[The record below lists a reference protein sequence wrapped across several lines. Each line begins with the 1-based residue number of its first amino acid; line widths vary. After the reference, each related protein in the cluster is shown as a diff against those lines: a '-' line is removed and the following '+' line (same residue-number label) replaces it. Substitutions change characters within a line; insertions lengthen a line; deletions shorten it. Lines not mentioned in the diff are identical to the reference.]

1 MTPAAD
7 HALLLVDYQ
16 QGFDHPS
23 WGRRNNPGAE
33 QQALRLLAHWRA
45 HGAPVVIVRHD
56 SIETQSTLRP
66 GQPGNA
72 LKSGFEPRPDELLC
86 VKQVHSAFIGTTL
99 QVWLDARAVRDI
111 TIAGISTDMCT
122 STTTRAGCDL
132 GYRMHFVEDA
142 CVCFEQR
149 DPQGEPMPAELLHR
163 AHITTLGS
171 DFARIV
177 RTDQLLAA

>member
-1 MTPAAD
+1 MTPTPD
-7 HALLLVDYQ
+7 HALVLVDYQ

-33 QQALRLLAHWRA
+33 QQAQRLLAHWRA
-45 HGAPVVIVRHD
+45 HNAPVVIVRHD
-56 SIETQSTLRP
+56 SSEASSALRP
-66 GQPGNA
+66 GQPGNT
-72 LKSGFEPRPDELLC
+72 LKPGFEPRDGELLC
-86 VKQVHSAFIGTTL
+86 PKQVHSAFIGTPL
-99 QVWLDARAVRDI
+99 QAWLDARGVKDI
-111 TIAGISTDMCT
+111 TISGISTDMCT
-122 STTTRAGCDL
+122 STTARMGCDL

-149 DPQGEPMPAELLHR
+149 DPDGEPLAADVLHR

-177 RTDQLLAA
+177 RTDQVLA